1 MTGGAAIHAEADA
14 RRFTVTPIVEIAV
27 VALAGVVALTSYLVI
42 AGQHQPQRLLA
53 PPLVAFLLVANLLPG
68 IALMMLLGRRIAR
81 RRAAVSPLGG
91 EGRLHVRLVALFSTV
106 AAVPVLLVT
115 IFASL
120 LFQYGVQFWYGD
132 RARSVFE
139 NATVLTQQSYQA
151 ILQRWEEATVTMA
164 GDLAADFAQS
174 PVAQRSLESYLES
187 PKFTNNFVQQVY
199 YRSLSE
205 GALFAVSPRGEIQTI
220 AIINPYEADFQR
232 LITPASITKL
242 RGTQRSVVVVT
253 GNRIQT
259 FTRIPGSDQL
269 FLYAARVVPNP
280 EQIIGQTE
288 RAIAAQA
295 DYRALLSQARSL
307 QLKFNAA
314 LLLVSLLIVG
324 VAVWIA
330 LAVADRLVR
339 PVGELVDAARRVEQ
353 GDLSARVPERRARD
367 EVGTLSN
374 AFNRMTS
381 QLEEGNTALVTANAQ
396 AESRRALIE
405 AVMSGVSAG
414 VVSIAEDRSVRL
426 INSSAERLL
435 GLDTSPIGRP
445 LREVSPDLDA
455 MLDGNARD
463 AIVQVAV
470 AGEAK
475 TLAVRITR
483 DGTAG
488 DGAGPILTFDDITQQ
503 LLDQRRAA
511 WSDVARRIAHEIK
524 NPLTPIQLAAER
536 LQRRYGAKVGEGD
549 TVFEQLT
556 STIVRQVGDLR
567 RMVDEFSSFARM
579 PKPVFREEALVD
591 VARQTMFLHEVAHP
605 KIAFTLEHDDPGP
618 TLICD
623 RRQIGQALTNIVK
636 NAVEAIEAKGGE
648 VAGAVTMTLTQAPA
662 AMTIRVADNG
672 VGLPVE
678 RDRIAEPYMTTRA
691 RGTGLG
697 LAIVKKIVEE
707 HAGTIA
713 FSDRPG
719 GGTVVAMTFDTTL
732 LAALDHESDASP
744 PIIGEPL
751 AALTRS
757 RG

>member
-1 MTGGAAIHAEADA
+1 MTGAAALHVDAEP

-27 VALAGVVALTSYLVI
+27 VALAVVVAVASYLVI
-42 AGQHQPQRLLA
+42 AGQHQPARLLA

-81 RRAAVSPLGG
+81 RRAARSPLGG

-132 RARSVFE
+132 KARSVFE

-164 GDLAADFAQS
+164 SDLAAEIQQS
-174 PVAQRSLESYLES
+174 PAARRSLEGYLES
-187 PKFTNNFVQQVY
+187 PAFTGYFVRQVY

-205 GALFAVSPRGEIQTI
+205 GALFAVSPTSGIQTI

-232 LITPASITKL
+232 LITPASIAKL
-242 RGTQRSVVVVT
+242 RGKQRSVVVVT
-253 GNRIQT
+253 GGRIQT

-280 EQIIGQTE
+280 EQIVGQTE
-288 RAIAAQA
+288 RAVAAQK

-339 PVGELVDAARRVEQ
+339 PVGELVDAARRVER
-353 GDLSARVPERRARD
+353 GDLSARVPETRARD

-381 QLEEGNTALVTANAQ
+381 QLEEGNSALVSANAQ

-414 VVSIAEDRSVRL
+414 VVSIGEDRSVRL

-435 GLDTSPIGRP
+435 TLDTSPIGRP

-455 MLDGNARD
+455 LLDGNARD

-470 AGEAK
+470 AGDAK

-483 DGTAG
+483 DGS
-488 DGAGPILTFDDITQQ
+488 GPILTFDDITQQ

-549 TVFEQLT
+549 TVFAQLT
-556 STIVRQVGDLR
+556 ETIVRQVGDLR

-579 PKPVFREEALVD
+579 PKPVFREESLVD
-591 VARQTMFLHEVAHP
+591 IARQTMFLHEVAHSGLR
-605 KIAFTLEHDDPGP
+605 FSLVHDDPGP
-618 TLICD
+618 QLVCD

-636 NAVEAIEAKGGE
+636 NAVEAIEAKGEPG
-648 VAGAVTMTLTQAPA
+648 GSVTMILAEGPATL
-662 AMTIRVADNG
+662 TIRVEDDG

-707 HAGTIA
+707 HAGTIG

-719 GGTVVAMTFDTTL
+719 GGTVVTMSFDTTL
-732 LAALDHESDASP
+732 LAALDQEGDATP
-744 PIIGEPL
+744 NIIGEPL